1 MENVFESAKRK
12 EVDDLGVKLMRLTN
26 NMLCKMAATTS
37 CSEKGDEAERIR
49 EIMKD
54 TFKVGSKIFFG
65 NILGPFGFLAFWLF
79 GKKVISIQLRID
91 ELSERM
97 LKEHEDQIGKKD
109 TQDFMDILLKVY
121 QDGKAEVKLTRN
133 NIKAFLTVKFF
144 FFFLAVLLH
153 SFNSIH

>member
-1 MENVFESAKRK
+1 M
-12 EVDDLGVKLMRLTN
+12 GVELMKLTN
-26 NMLCKMAATTS
+26 NMLCKMAASTS

-79 GKKVISIQLRID
+79 GKQVITTML
-91 ELSERM
+91 LERM

-121 QDGKAEVKLTRN
+121 QDDKAEVKMTKINL
-133 NIKAFLTVKFF
+133 KAFLFF
-144 FFFLAVLLH
+144 YFFYETIFFFLFFHTL
-153 SFNSIH
+153 S